1 MGFKTW
7 LVGEV
12 LKAADVNAY
21 LAKQVIAVVTSG
33 TRPPD
38 PVEGQMIY
46 ETDTKSLV
54 LYTGSVWETLLY
66 HGPFKEYT
74 PLWTADSTNPS
85 IGNGTL
91 NGKYRRLPGRVVE
104 LRLTWAR
111 GSTTNMGSGP
121 YAMSL
126 PTNLPAEVGTRW
138 FGIAQLATSTA
149 DTTRH
154 AGHAMIFSGSTGAQI
169 DRFRFDTGQASGNL
183 VNWSDSAP
191 ATSTGAFMHC
201 QIFYETTSLES
212 EEV

>member
-12 LKAADVNAY
+12 LKATDVNAY

-54 LYTGSVWETLLY
+54 LYTGSVWEVLVY
-66 HGPFKEYT
+66 HGPFKEYI
-74 PLWTADSTNPS
+74 PLWTAETTNPS

-91 NGKYRRLPGRVVE
+91 HGKYRRLPGRVVE
-104 LRLTWAR
+104 LRITWGR
-111 GSTTNMGSGP
+111 GTTTNMGSGA
-121 YAMSL
+121 YAMTL
-126 PTNLPAEVGTRW
+126 PEHLPAEVGTRW
-138 FGIAQLATSTA
+138 FGHAQMAALTA
-149 DTTRH
+149 DTTRF
-154 AGHAMIFSGSTGAQI
+154 AGHAMIFSGGDGEHI
-169 DRFRFDTGQASGNL
+169 DRFRFDIGQSGGNL
-183 VNWSDSAP
+183 VNWGHASPSVE
-191 ATSTGAFMHC
+191 SGGFMHC
-201 QIFYETTSLES
+201 QIFYETTALES